1 MDPIE
6 LSDQQD
12 KTPGCAAETPAE
24 KKVRRYSA
32 IEFLIALVLMI
43 VSMPLLDDLRHGV
56 LVQTVLLTVVMLSAL
71 PVVGASR
78 RILIPACILVVPAV
92 VSRWANF
99 YLPDLMAA
107 EIHLTAAILFI
118 SFIIVRLLRFVLR
131 APKVNTEVL
140 CAAVSNY
147 LLLGLLWM
155 FAYALTETVTPG
167 AFAFTAEAA
176 ANHSMDGFNALYFS
190 FVTLGT
196 VGYGDIVPVSQV
208 ARMLAF
214 TEAVTGLFYMAMIVA
229 RLVALYSSEKH

>member
-1 MDPIE
+1 MDHLK

-12 KTPGCAAETPAE
+12 KTPACAAETPAK

-32 IEFLIALVLMI
+32 IEFLIALVLLI

-71 PVVGASR
+71 LVVGARR

-99 YLPDLMAA
+99 YQPDLMAA

-118 SFIIVRLLRFVLR
+118 SFIIVRLLGFVLR
-131 APKVNTEVL
+131 APKVNDEVL
-140 CAAVSNY
+140 CAAVSTY
-147 LLLGLLWM
+147 LMLALLWM
-155 FAYALTETVTPG
+155 FAFLLTASADPG
-167 AFAFTAEAA
+167 AFAFSTMPAAERGM
-176 ANHSMDGFNALYFS
+176 NGFNALYFS
-190 FVTLGT
+190 FVTLCT
-196 VGYGDIVPVSQV
+196 VGYGDITPVSPI

-214 TEAVTGLFYMAMIVA
+214 TEAATGLLYMAMIVA

>member
-1 MDPIE
+1 MKRIE
-6 LSDQQD
+6 PSDQQ
-12 KTPGCAAETPAE
+12 KSHSEFEAETPSQE
-24 KKVRRYSA
+24 KTRRYSA
-32 IEFLIALVLMI
+32 IEFLIVLVVLI
-43 VSMPLLDDLRHGV
+43 VSMPLLEGMRYGAV
-56 LVQTVLLTVVMLSAL
+56 IEKVLLTVVMLSAL
-71 PVVGASR
+71 LVVGAGR
-78 RILIPACILVVPAV
+78 RVMVPAIILVLPAV
-92 VSRWANF
+92 SGKWISHYWPN
-99 YLPDLMAA
+99 LMPA
-107 EIHLTAAILFI
+107 EINLAAGVLFTAFI
-118 SFIIVRLLRFVLR
+118 VVRLLRFVLR
-131 APKVNTEVL
+131 APKVTIEVL

-176 ANHSMDGFNALYFS
+176 ANHSMVGFNALYFS